1 MFLFSK
7 QVCSPLFLFLPLLSL
22 PPLPLSVFFFFFLRL
37 LYDSHA
43 KARIMLGWIYF
54 KYQRSIFTY
63 CISESSRWKSMAVG
77 VSHAGR
83 GTRCL
88 FCVGF
93 YLNMCLF

>member
-22 PPLPLSVFFFFFLRL
+22 PPLPLSLSVFFFLRL

-43 KARIMLGWIYF
+43 KARILLGWIYF

-63 CISESSRWKSMAVG
+63 CISESSRWKSMA
-77 VSHAGR
+77 GR

-93 YLNMCLF
+93 SLNMCLF